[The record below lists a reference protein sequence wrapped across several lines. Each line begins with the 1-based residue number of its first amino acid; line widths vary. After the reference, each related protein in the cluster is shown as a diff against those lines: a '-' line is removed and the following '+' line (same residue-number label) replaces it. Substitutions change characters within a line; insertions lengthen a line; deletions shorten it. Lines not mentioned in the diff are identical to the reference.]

1 MTIGGVSWPTP
12 AQNIAG
18 YFLCTAPLSAQ
29 SFTIPKWVVSTLP
42 PTGTGHIGIAPY
54 PTGYIWIGQSNN
66 PVTFQATG
74 LDKGILMDEFFN
86 GFPVYFQ

>member
-1 MTIGGVSWPTP
+1 V
-12 AQNIAG
+12 
-18 YFLCTAPLSAQ
+18 L
-29 SFTIPKWVVSTLP
+29 STLP
-42 PTGTGHIGIAPY
+42 PTGTGYIGIAPY

-86 GFPVYFQ
+86 GFPVYFK